1 MSKVLEYVQGIA
13 EVKNF
18 DLTHDSATQVHGAVE
33 EARRASFA
41 MEIPSV
47 LYMLAQFVVN
57 KLTGV
62 AVCAAAIVF
71 YFSGTMELTNCLLML
86 ICSFILFEQLDSAG
100 SFSALFRSIDIGR
113 NGRTSPCPMWIS
125 PMTASPSCTMCP

>member
-1 MSKVLEYVQGIA
+1 MQRAEQTLSQRKFNADERLVSKVLEYVQGIA

-71 YFSGTMELTNCLLML
+71 
-86 ICSFILFEQLDSAG
+86 
-100 SFSALFRSIDIGR
+100 
-113 NGRTSPCPMWIS
+113 
-125 PMTASPSCTMCP
+125 

>member
-1 MSKVLEYVQGIA
+1 
-13 EVKNF
+13 
-18 DLTHDSATQVHGAVE
+18 
-33 EARRASFA
+33 

-71 YFSGTMELTNCLLML
+71 YFGGTMELTNCLLML
-86 ICSFILFEQLDSAG
+86 INF
-100 SFSALFRSIDIGR
+100 
-113 NGRTSPCPMWIS
+113 
-125 PMTASPSCTMCP
+125 